1 MTLDPLNIVLGLV
14 ALIAAAVAFV
24 FSQRRPPDTAHLS
37 AELGERN
44 REVAALK
51 SERDELRGRAE
62 RAEKA
67 EAAARASLEGSEAR
81 AAEAKAAGAAL
92 AEQLAALRKE
102 HAQAQ
107 AEAARTA
114 EREASFARE
123 KEQMQKLQVESE
135 KRFQALA
142 EQALLKSQQQFVAI
156 ADETLKKHK
165 EGAEGELGKMLKP
178 IQETFGQFREKV
190 EAIQKTNNEDRAKLE
205 EQIRAV
211 GDSVRKTESAA
222 GKLANALSTTRH
234 GGRWGEETLRNVLE
248 MAGLSPYAD
257 FTEQNSSETEKGRIR
272 PDVII
277 RMPGGRELVIDS
289 KVSLDDYLAASG
301 EADPARKAQLLS
313 AHAAK
318 VRAHVTGL
326 ARKDYWKGF
335 SDRVDF
341 VAMFMPGENFYAAV
355 LEHDREIFDFAAKNS
370 VIIVTPSTL
379 IALAKAVAYGWR
391 QEQAARNA
399 EQAVELGREL
409 YQRLAKMTDNM
420 GKVGSNLDKAVDSYN
435 AMVGSYDRMVVPQ
448 LRKFEELQIPTEN
461 QSIDA
466 PTEVSVK
473 ARTIQAQL
481 ADGRADG
488 KAEPKSDAPLL
499 DALPAQAAGG
509 KRK

>member
-1 MTLDPLNIVLGLV
+1 MTFDLVHIVLL
-14 ALIAAAVAFV
+14 LIALAAAAAAFV
-24 FSQRRPPDTAHLS
+24 FSQRKPPDTAHLS
-37 AELGERN
+37 AELAERAK
-44 REVAALK
+44 EAAALK
-51 SERDELRGRAE
+51 SERDEQRA

-67 EAAARASLEGSEAR
+67 E
-81 AAEAKAAGAAL
+81 KAL
-92 AEQLAALRKE
+92 A
-102 HAQAQ
+102 
-107 AEAARTA
+107 AEAARTS
-114 EREASFARE
+114 EREAGLVREREQFA
-123 KEQMQKLQVESE
+123 KVQAESE
-135 KRFQALA
+135 ARFKALA
-142 EQALLKSQQQFVAI
+142 DAALLKSQQQFVQI

-178 IQETFGQFREKV
+178 IHETFGQFQKKV
-190 EAIQKTNNEDRAKLE
+190 DEIQKMSAEDRAKLE
-205 EQIRAV
+205 EQIRGV
-211 GDSVRKTESAA
+211 SESVRKTESAA

-257 FTEQNSSETEKGRIR
+257 FTEQNSSETDKGRVR

-289 KVSLDDYLAASG
+289 KVSLDDYLAASS
-301 EADPARKAQLLS
+301 ETDAARKNQLLA
-313 AHAAK
+313 AHAQK
-318 VRAHVTGL
+318 VRAHVVGL
-326 ARKDYWKGF
+326 ARKDYWKSF

-409 YQRLAKMTDNM
+409 YQRLSVMTDHM

-435 AMVGSYDRMVVPQ
+435 ALVGSYERKVMPQ
-448 LRKFEELQIPTEN
+448 VRRFEELQIPTE
-461 QSIDA
+461 DRAVAA
-466 PTEVSVK
+466 PEELAVK
-473 ARTIQAQL
+473 ARTPQAQL
-481 ADGRADG
+481 TEKAADARSAAPPQLELVPPAD
-488 KAEPKSDAPLL
+488 PP
-499 DALPAQAAGG
+499 P

>member
-1 MTLDPLNIVLGLV
+1 MTLDLLHVVLLV
-14 ALIAAAVAFV
+14 IALAAAAAAFV
-24 FSQRRPPDTAHLS
+24 FSQRKPPDTAHLS
-37 AELGERN
+37 AELAERSH
-44 REVAALK
+44 EVQALK
-51 SERDELRGRAE
+51 SERDELRQ

-67 EAAARASLEGSEAR
+67 EKAHAADSARI
-81 AAEAKAAGAAL
+81 
-92 AEQLAALRKE
+92 
-102 HAQAQ
+102 
-107 AEAARTA
+107 A
-114 EREASFARE
+114 EREAGFARE
-123 KEQMQKLQVESE
+123 RDQLAKLQKDGEE
-135 KRFQALA
+135 RFKALA
-142 EQALLKSQQQFVAI
+142 DAALLQSQKQFVAI
-156 ADETLKKHK
+156 ADETLKKHQA
-165 EGAEGELGKMLKP
+165 GASGELGKMLKP
-178 IQETFGQFREKV
+178 IEETFGQFREKV
-190 EAIQKTNNEDRAKLE
+190 DAIQKVSAEDRAKLE
-205 EQIRAV
+205 EQIRNV
-211 GDSVRKTESAA
+211 GESVRKTESAA

-301 EADPARKAQLLS
+301 ESDPMRRNQLLA
-313 AHAAK
+313 AHAQKA
-318 VRAHVTGL
+318 RAHVTGL

-355 LEHDREIFDFAAKNS
+355 LEQDREIFDFAAKNS

-409 YQRLAKMTDNM
+409 YQRLAVMTDHM
-420 GKVGSNLDKAVDSYN
+420 GKVGNNLDKAVDSYN
-435 AMVGSYDRMVVPQ
+435 AMVGSYDRKVVPQ
-448 LRKFEELQIPTEN
+448 LRRFEELQIPTEN

-466 PTEVSVK
+466 PAELAVK
-473 ARTIQAQL
+473 ARSPQAQL
-481 ADGRADG
+481 AEV
-488 KAEPKSDAPLL
+488 KDAKGETPLF
-499 DALPAQAAGG
+499 DAISPAAASAS

>member
-1 MTLDPLNIVLGLV
+1 MTLDLLHIVLLV
-14 ALIAAAVAFV
+14 FALAAAAAAFV
-24 FSQRRPPDTAHLS
+24 FSQRKPPDTAHLS
-37 AELGERN
+37 AELAERS
-44 REVAALK
+44 REVQALK
-51 SERDELRGRAE
+51 SERDDLRKRAE
-62 RAEKA
+62 AAEKA
-67 EAAARASLEGSEAR
+67 CAADAARSAERDASMAREREQLARLQAESEAR
-81 AAEAKAAGAAL
+81 FKSLAEA
-92 AEQLAALRKE
+92 
-102 HAQAQ
+102 
-107 AEAARTA
+107 
-114 EREASFARE
+114 
-123 KEQMQKLQVESE
+123 
-135 KRFQALA
+135 
-142 EQALLKSQQQFVAI
+142 ALLKSQQQFVQI

-190 EAIQKTNNEDRAKLE
+190 EAIQKVSAEDRAKLE
-205 EQIRAV
+205 EQIRGV
-211 GDSVRKTESAA
+211 SESVRKTESAA

-301 EADPARKAQLLS
+301 ETDTVKRNQLLA
-313 AHAAK
+313 AHAQK
-318 VRAHVTGL
+318 VRAHVQGL

-355 LEHDREIFDFAAKNS
+355 LEQDREIFDFAAKNS

-409 YQRLAKMTDNM
+409 YQRLAVMTDHM
-420 GKVGSNLDKAVDSYN
+420 GKVGNNLDKAVDSYN
-435 AMVGSYDRMVVPQ
+435 AMVGSYDRKVVPQ
-448 LRKFEELQIPTEN
+448 LRRFEELQIPTEN
-461 QSIDA
+461 QSIEA
-466 PTEVSVK
+466 PTELGVK
-473 ARTIQAQL
+473 ARSPQAQL
-481 ADGRADG
+481 TEVKEA
-488 KAEPKSDAPLL
+488 KADAPAPLF
-499 DALPAQAAGG
+499 DALPPAAATAS

>member
-1 MTLDPLNIVLGLV
+1 MTLDLLHIVLLV
-14 ALIAAAVAFV
+14 IALAAAAAAFV
-24 FSQRRPPDTAHLS
+24 FSQRKPPDTAHLS
-37 AELGERN
+37 AELAERE
-44 REVAALK
+44 REVQTLK
-51 SERDELRGRAE
+51 SERDELRKRAE
-62 RAEKA
+62 VAEKA
-67 EAAARASLEGSEAR
+67 HAADSARI
-81 AAEAKAAGAAL
+81 
-92 AEQLAALRKE
+92 
-102 HAQAQ
+102 
-107 AEAARTA
+107 A
-114 EREASFARE
+114 EREAGFARE
-123 KEQMQKLQVESE
+123 REQMARLQKEGE
-135 KRFQALA
+135 ERFKALA
-142 EQALLKSQQQFVAI
+142 DAALLKSQQQFVQI

-165 EGAEGELGKMLKP
+165 EGASGELGKMLKP

-190 EAIQKTNNEDRAKLE
+190 EAIQKVSAEDRAKLE
-205 EQIRAV
+205 EQIRNV
-211 GDSVRKTESAA
+211 GESVRKTEATA
-222 GKLANALSTTRH
+222 GKLASALSTTRH

-301 EADPARKAQLLS
+301 ETDTAKRNQLL
-313 AHAAK
+313 ANHAAK
-318 VRAHVTGL
+318 VRAHVQGL

-409 YQRLAKMTDNM
+409 YQRLSVMTDHM

-435 AMVGSYDRMVVPQ
+435 AMVGSYDRKVVPQ
-448 LRKFEELQIPTEN
+448 LRRFEELQIPTEN
-461 QSIDA
+461 QSIEA
-466 PTEVSVK
+466 PGELSVK
-473 ARTIQAQL
+473 ARSPQAQL
-481 ADGRADG
+481 AEMKDAKEAKAD
-488 KAEPKSDAPLL
+488 PSAPLF
-499 DALPAQAAGG
+499 DALPPAAASGA

>member
-1 MTLDPLNIVLGLV
+1 MTLDLLHIVLGLI
-14 ALIAAAVAFV
+14 ALAAIGAAFV

-37 AELGERN
+37 AELEERK
-44 REVAALK
+44 REVGSLKCERDDLRRRAETAERTHAADAAK
-51 SERDELRGRAE
+51 MSERDASMARE
-62 RAEKA
+62 REQLAKMQTD
-67 EAAARASLEGSEAR
+67 SEAR
-81 AAEAKAAGAAL
+81 FKSLAEA
-92 AEQLAALRKE
+92 
-102 HAQAQ
+102 
-107 AEAARTA
+107 
-114 EREASFARE
+114 
-123 KEQMQKLQVESE
+123 
-135 KRFQALA
+135 
-142 EQALLKSQQQFVAI
+142 ALLKSQQQFVQI

-190 EAIQKTNNEDRAKLE
+190 EAIQKVSAEDRAKLE
-205 EQIRAV
+205 EQIRGV
-211 GDSVRKTESAA
+211 SESVRKTESAA

-289 KVSLDDYLAASG
+289 KVSLDDYLSASN
-301 EADPARKAQLLS
+301 ESDPAKKSEFLA
-313 AHAAK
+313 AHAQK
-318 VRAHVTGL
+318 VRAHVTSL

-355 LEHDREIFDFAAKNS
+355 LEYDRDIFDFASKNS

-399 EQAVELGREL
+399 EEAVELGREL
-409 YQRLAKMTDNM
+409 YQRLSVMTEHM
-420 GKVGSNLDKAVDSYN
+420 GKVGSSLDKAVDSYN
-435 AMVGSYDRMVVPQ
+435 SMVGSYDRKVIPQ
-448 LRKFEELQIPTEN
+448 LRRFEDLQIPTEN
-461 QSIDA
+461 KTIES
-466 PTEVSVK
+466 PPELSVK
-473 ARTIQAQL
+473 ARTPQAQL
-481 ADGRADG
+481 A
-488 KAEPKSDAPLL
+488 EVKSDTPLL
-499 DALPAQAAGG
+499 DTLQPQSAGG

>member
-1 MTLDPLNIVLGLV
+1 MVARMTLDMLHIVLGLFALV
-14 ALIAAAVAFV
+14 AAGAAFV
-24 FSQRRPPDTAHLS
+24 FSQRKPPDTAHLS
-37 AELGERN
+37 AELEERK
-44 REVAALK
+44 RDVASLK
-51 SERDELRGRAE
+51 SERDELRRRAEAAE
-62 RAEKA
+62 RANAA
-67 EAAARASLEGSEAR
+67 EAAKLAERDASMARER
-81 AAEAKAAGAAL
+81 
-92 AEQLAALRKE
+92 EQLAKM
-102 HAQAQ
+102 Q
-107 AEAARTA
+107 AE
-114 EREASFARE
+114 
-123 KEQMQKLQVESE
+123 SE
-135 KRFQALA
+135 GRFKQLA
-142 EQALLKSQQQFVAI
+142 EAALLKSQQQFVQI

-190 EAIQKTNNEDRAKLE
+190 EAIQKVSAEDRAKLE
-205 EQIRAV
+205 EQIRGV
-211 GDSVRKTESAA
+211 SESVRKTDAAA

-289 KVSLDDYLAASG
+289 KVSLDDYLSASN
-301 EADPARKAQLLS
+301 EPDPAKKSDFLA

-355 LEHDREIFDFAAKNS
+355 LEYDRDIFDFASKNS

-399 EQAVELGREL
+399 EEAVELGREL
-409 YQRLAKMTDNM
+409 YQRLSVMTEHM

-435 AMVGSYDRMVVPQ
+435 SMVGSYDRKVIPQ
-448 LRKFEELQIPTEN
+448 LRRFEDLQIPTEN
-461 QSIDA
+461 KTIES
-466 PTEVSVK
+466 PPELSVK
-473 ARTIQAQL
+473 ARTPQAQL
-481 ADGRADG
+481 A
-488 KAEPKSDAPLL
+488 EVKSDTPLL
-499 DALPAQAAGG
+499 DALQPQAATG

>member
-1 MTLDPLNIVLGLV
+1 MVAGMTLDIVHIVLGLI
-14 ALIAAAVAFV
+14 ALAAAGAAFV
-24 FSQRRPPDTAHLS
+24 FSQRKPPDTAHLS
-37 AELGERN
+37 AELEERK
-44 REVAALK
+44 REIGSLK
-51 SERDELRGRAE
+51 SERDELRRRAETAE
-62 RAEKA
+62 RAH
-67 EAAARASLEGSEAR
+67 AADVAKMSERDASMARER
-81 AAEAKAAGAAL
+81 
-92 AEQLAALRKE
+92 EQLAKMQTDSEGRFKQL
-102 HAQAQ
+102 
-107 AEAARTA
+107 AEA
-114 EREASFARE
+114 
-123 KEQMQKLQVESE
+123 
-135 KRFQALA
+135 
-142 EQALLKSQQQFVAI
+142 ALLKSQQQFVQI

-165 EGAEGELGKMLKP
+165 EGAEGEFGKMLKP

-190 EAIQKTNNEDRAKLE
+190 EAIQKVSAEDRAKLE
-205 EQIRAV
+205 EQIRGV
-211 GDSVRKTESAA
+211 SESVRKTESAA

-289 KVSLDDYLAASG
+289 KVSLDDYLAASN
-301 EADPARKAQLLS
+301 EPDPAKKSEFLA

-318 VRAHVTGL
+318 VRAHVTSL

-355 LEHDREIFDFAAKNS
+355 LEYDRDIFDFASKNS

-409 YQRLAKMTDNM
+409 YQRLSVMTEHM

-435 AMVGSYDRMVVPQ
+435 AMVGSYDRKVIPQ
-448 LRKFEELQIPTEN
+448 LRRFEDLQIPTEN
-461 QSIDA
+461 KTIES
-466 PTEVSVK
+466 PPELSVK
-473 ARTIQAQL
+473 ARTPHAQL
-481 ADGRADG
+481 AEVKDT
-488 KAEPKSDAPLL
+488 KAETPLFDAI
-499 DALPAQAAGG
+499 APAAVSSA